1 MEAKKATASSSAER
15 PTSSRLQK
23 RAPTG
28 LELDANIVSQQK
40 ASSAFEHREE
50 EGGGPIPLLSPLVIT
65 PAPPLWEVTDAADE
79 ENDDSAQT
87 NSPAEGWRHPALPLP
102 PAEPASLAPLFEV
115 SVSNLEGKIVALY
128 ISCNRDCCS
137 EFSPILAQI
146 YKKLKEIGESFEVVL
161 VSLEDDE
168 SYYDETIENMPW
180 LAFPFNDKSC
190 DKLFFYFEYEFEA
203 WEAFPFSQ
211 EKLHELSEK
220 VKARLESQT
229 LKSLLVSDD
238 LDYVIGKNELKNV
251 HHAGQPMPGEEQE
264 DIVITSTQNNLLNMK
279 CPLTGKPVTELQNLV
294 RWMDCK
300 HIYEKE
306 PVIHYISTKK
316 PHPQCPVAATSY
328 QVAQKFS
335 KLDGLYATPCLQ

>member
-28 LELDANIVSQQK
+28 LELDTNIVSQQK

-137 EFSPILAQI
+137 EFNELI
-146 YKKLKEIGESFEVVL
+146 K
-161 VSLEDDE
+161 
-168 SYYDETIENMPW
+168 
-180 LAFPFNDKSC
+180 
-190 DKLFFYFEYEFEA
+190 EYEFEA

-220 VKARLESQT
+220 VKVRLESQT
-229 LKSLLVSDD
+229 LESLLVSDD
-238 LDYVIGKNELKNV
+238 LDYVIGKNGLKNV

-264 DIVITSTQNNLLNMK
+264 DIVITSTQHNLLNMK
-279 CPLTGKPVTELQNLV
+279 CPLTGKPITELQNSV
-294 RWMDCK
+294 RWIDCK

-316 PHPQCPVAATSY
+316 PHPRCPVAATSY

-335 KLDGLYATPCLQ
+335 KFDGLYATPCL